1 MADAINNLFML
12 ALHIVYHPLFVLQ
25 TACMK

>member
-12 ALHIVYHPLFVLQ
+12 VLHIVYHPLFVLQ
-25 TACMK
+25 TTCIK